1 MRNFLLK
8 TTAAVIS
15 VVLLTVTAFADSSG
29 FAIEKE
35 FALGAVTPYDKGR
48 VEIRWGTDEHETAGV
63 PIAYGEFVLQPVRN
77 MINKLA
83 EKDGSI
89 VGTAE
94 LADKVSENVSG
105 AVLGGIFVQ
114 PAGTKLYSV
123 DLETMTVLSS
133 AQFGE
138 IITNVAILDGLA
150 YFGVNADGEFKFIC
164 ADHKNN
170 FELKWEFSS
179 NTSPTSPALFNNY
192 VIFGSGED
200 LIVHRHD
207 SDEFKKNP
215 ITAEITNV
223 FAGKYAVFMTA
234 SDGNL
239 YKLRLNDDGT
249 AEEDTLTSCKVGG
262 ILTAPAEYNNR
273 VYVGSTEGFF
283 VLDGLNMEVLKA
295 FPELKNSSAPI
306 ITYGAGQRAY
316 TVARNDQLNRDVLY
330 SILDT
335 DDKQTVSEIVKLI
348 DYTNGKC
355 AVARSGIMYFKTAD
369 GKLWALAVS
378 RNNIF
383 IMVLKVILTLA
394 IIAMMIII
402 VFAWSK
408 KRREKRPPQY

>member
-1 MRNFLLK
+1 MKKIISK
-8 TTAAVIS
+8 TAAAVIS

-29 FAIEKE
+29 FAVEKE

-48 VEIRWGTDEHETAGV
+48 VEIRWSTDEHETAGV
-63 PIAYGEFVLQPVRN
+63 PIVNGEFVLQPVRN

-94 LADKVSENVSG
+94 LSDKVSDNVSG
-105 AVLGGIFVQ
+105 AVLGGILVQ
-114 PAGTKLYSV
+114 PAGEKLCSV
-123 DLETMTVLSS
+123 DLERMTVLSS
-133 AQFGE
+133 VHFGE
-138 IITNVAILDGLA
+138 IITNVALLDDLA
-150 YFGVNADGEFKFIC
+150 YFGVSADNGFKFIC
-164 ADHKNN
+164 ADYKNN
-170 FELKWEFSS
+170 FEPKWEYLSK
-179 NTSPTSPALFNNY
+179 TAPTSPALFNNY
-192 VIFGSGED
+192 IIFGSGEK
-200 LIVHRHD
+200 LVVHKSD
-207 SDEFKKNP
+207 SAEFKENP
-215 ITAEITNV
+215 VGAEITNV

-249 AEEDTLTSCKVGG
+249 TEDGTLTSCKVGG
-262 ILTAPAEYNNR
+262 VLTAPAEYNNR
-273 VYVGSTEGFF
+273 VYVGSSEGFF
-283 VLDGLNMEVLKA
+283 VLDGLNMEILKA

-306 ITYGAGQRAY
+306 ITYGAGLRAY
-316 TVARNDQLNRDVLY
+316 TVARNDQLDRDVLY

-335 DDKQTVSEIVKLI
+335 DGGQTVYEIVKLI

-355 AVARSGIMYFKTAD
+355 AVARSGLMYFKTAD

-378 RNNIF
+378 KNNVF
-383 IMVLKVILTLA
+383 IMILKVILTLA

-402 VFAWSK
+402 VIAWSK